1 MIVAKRKPFEE
12 IKESVLGAK
21 RILILGCG
29 TCVAVCLAGGE
40 KDVAILALQLKM
52 ALKLENQDVHIDE
65 LTIERQ
71 CDREFIEQ
79 IGTRVNPDDY
89 DVILSMA
96 CGAGVQL
103 LSDVFEHKVV
113 LPALNTTFIGVAEKL
128 GVWSERCSGCGDCI
142 LGKTAGLCPIARCAK
157 QLLNGPCGGSVN
169 GKCEISKDV
178 DCVWQLI
185 IDRLTRLDRL
195 EMLEEIFPVKDWSPA
210 GHGGPRKMVREDLKL

>member
-71 CDREFIEQ
+71 CDREFIEE

-89 DVILSMA
+89 DLILSMA

-142 LGKTAGLCPIARCAK
+142 LGKTAGLCPIAR
-157 QLLNGPCGGSVN
+157 
-169 GKCEISKDV
+169 
-178 DCVWQLI
+178 
-185 IDRLTRLDRL
+185 
-195 EMLEEIFPVKDWSPA
+195 
-210 GHGGPRKMVREDLKL
+210 

>member
-12 IKESVLGAK
+12 IKESVVGAK
-21 RILILGCG
+21 RILVLGCG
-29 TCVAVCLAGGE
+29 TCVAVCLSGGE

-169 GKCEISKDV
+169 GKCEISKEV

>member
-12 IKESVLGAK
+12 IKESVVGAK
-21 RILILGCG
+21 RILVLGCG